1 VAPANIATVSEQ
13 EEGRRIAA
21 SGALLLGAFLVT
33 KGAGYLQKVI
43 IAHKFGT
50 GADMD
55 AYVLSFTI
63 PDILLFL
70 VIGGAVSSAFVPVT
84 SERLARGDD
93 EGARRVVNGVMS
105 AALLVLVGA
114 VALLELAAPL
124 AVRELARNLTP
135 RGQEL
140 ALTLTRV
147 LLLQALFLGLGG
159 FAAGVMNTYR
169 RFLPLSLAPLFYDL
183 AIIAAALALTGV
195 RVHGR
200 PLGVVGLAVGVAA
213 GGLLH
218 FGVQVPSL
226 LRLGWRPIV
235 LSAIRDPGVRRVAR
249 LTIPIS
255 IGLVAIQANLAIDRF
270 LASTLPAGRVSALDF
285 ANEIAQLPNLTF
297 TTALTLVM
305 FPYFARDAA
314 LGDLDQ
320 LRRRASLAVRLNL
333 FVLLPSAVVLVVLGP
348 QITALLLQRGSFDAR
363 STALVSLPLALFAVG
378 IGAQASIFLVVRV
391 FYALQKVVTPMLV
404 AFVSVAVNLAATALL
419 LPPLGAGGLALA
431 TSLASICNFSLL
443 VLLLRRHIGGFEGRQ
458 LARSLGQ
465 VGAGCA
471 VLAVVAALGWSA
483 LAGPGPVRLDAR
495 HYAALLTT
503 LLASGGAFLG
513 TQFLLRSAEAGVA
526 LRVFLRRRDA
536 AEAVA

>member
-1 VAPANIATVSEQ
+1 MATVNQ
-13 EEGRRIAA
+13 PDQGRRDEGRAIAA
-21 SGALLLGAFLVT
+21 SGALLLGAFLLT
-33 KGAGYLQKVI
+33 KAAGYIQKVI

-55 AYVLSFTI
+55 VYVLSFTI

-93 EGARRVVNGVMS
+93 AGARNVVNGVMT
-105 AALLVLVGA
+105 AALLLLLGSVV
-114 VALLELAAPL
+114 LLELAAPL
-124 AVRELARNLTP
+124 VVGRLASHLSP

-147 LLLQALFLGLGG
+147 LLLQALFLGMGG

-169 RFLPLSLAPLFYDL
+169 RFVPLSLAPLFYDL
-183 AIIAAALALTGV
+183 AIIAAAVFLTGL

-200 PLGVVGLAVGVAA
+200 PLGVVGLAIGVAA
-213 GGLLH
+213 GGLAH
-218 FGVQVPSL
+218 FLVQVPAL
-226 LRLGWRPIV
+226 LRVGWRPVV
-235 LSAIRDPGVRRVAR
+235 LAAVRDPAVRRVAR
-249 LTIPIS
+249 LTVPIS
-255 IGLVAIQANLAIDRF
+255 LGLIAIQANLAVDRY
-270 LASTLPAGRVSALDF
+270 LASSLPPGRVSALDF

-314 LGDLDQ
+314 VGNLDQ
-320 LRRRASLAVRLNL
+320 LRRRAALAVRLNL

-391 FYALQKVVTPMLV
+391 YYALQKVVTPMLV
-404 AFVSVAVNLAATALL
+404 AFASVAVNLGATALL
-419 LPPLGAGGLALA
+419 LRGLGAGGLALA

-443 VLLLRRHIGGFEGRQ
+443 VLLLRPHIGGFEGRQ
-458 LARSLGQ
+458 FAVSLAQ
-465 VGAGCA
+465 VAAGCV
-471 VLAVVAALGWSA
+471 VLAGVAAVTWKL
-483 LAGPGPVRLDAR
+483 LAGSGPVRLDLR
-495 HYAALLTT
+495 HYGALALT
-503 LLASGGAFLG
+503 LAASGGAFLG
-513 TQFLLRSAEAGVA
+513 TQFALHSQEAGVA
-526 LRVFLRRRDA
+526 MRVFLRRRGA
-536 AEAVA
+536 VEAVA

>member
-1 VAPANIATVSEQ
+1 MATVSEPHR
-13 EEGRRIAA
+13 ERGTEGRTIAA
-21 SGALLLGAFLVT
+21 SGALLLGAFALT
-33 KGAGYLQKVI
+33 KAAGYIQKVI

-55 AYVLSFTI
+55 VYVLSFTI

-93 EGARRVVNGVMS
+93 VGATNVVNGVMT
-105 AALLVLVGA
+105 AAFLVLLGS

-124 AVRELARNLTP
+124 VVGRLAAHLSP

-147 LLLQALFLGLGG
+147 LLLQALFLGMGG

-183 AIIAAALALTGV
+183 AIIAAALSLTGL

-200 PLGVVGLAVGVAA
+200 PLGVVGLAIGVAA
-213 GGLLH
+213 GGLCH
-218 FGVQVPSL
+218 FLVQVPSL

-235 LSAIRDPGVRRVAR
+235 LAAVRDPAVRRVAR
-249 LTIPIS
+249 LTVPIS
-255 IGLVAIQANLAIDRF
+255 LALIAIQANLAVDRY
-270 LASTLPAGRVSALDF
+270 LASSLPPGRVSALDF

-314 LGDLDQ
+314 VGNLDQ
-320 LRRRASLAVRLNL
+320 LRRRASLAVRLNM
-333 FVLLPSAVVLVVLGP
+333 FVLLPSAVVLIVLGP
-348 QITALLLQRGSFDAR
+348 QITALLLQRGSFDAH

-391 FYALQKVVTPMLV
+391 YYALQKVVTPMLV
-404 AFVSVAVNLAATALL
+404 AFVAVAVNLLATALL
-419 LPPLGAGGLALA
+419 LRVLGAGGLALA
-431 TSLASICNFSLL
+431 TSIASICNFSLL
-443 VLLLRRHIGGFEGRQ
+443 VLLLRPHIGGFEGRRF
-458 LARSLGQ
+458 AISLGQ

-471 VLAVVAALGWSA
+471 VLGLVAALA
-483 LAGPGPVRLDAR
+483 FPLLAGPGPVRLDLR
-495 HYAALLTT
+495 HYAALALT
-503 LLASGGAFLG
+503 LLVAGGSFLAI
-513 TQFLLRSAEAGVA
+513 QFALHSEEAGVA

-536 AEAVA
+536 VEVVA